1 MGTMARPDAT
11 HKSKI
16 PSKTDPKGIRAG
28 LPPEEVASF
37 DERFR
42 AAMAEATDSLDLV
55 PVMDVPEHY
64 HRLAWTYTADPAGY
78 RRMFDT
84 AARVLAG
91 EDVPR
96 VPGDVIKADLA
107 ARTTASY

>member
-1 MGTMARPDAT
+1 MARPAAT
-11 HKSKI
+11 RKPKI

-28 LPPEEVASF
+28 LPPEEVASL

-42 AAMAEATDSLDLV
+42 AAMAEATENLDLV
-55 PVMDVPEHY
+55 PVMDVLEHY

-107 ARTTASY
+107 ARTAASR